1 MKYNRKEKMM
11 VGLADIELLTL
22 FGQLTPLTPRLQ
34 AELKRQIELQNAV
47 DAERLNEEPVPFIE
61 MPIKAKPYKHQIR
74 GFNMA
79 MLVDLMVEEEVTNVT
94 KDGYSYTLAL
104 KTYYSKKSE
113 AELAAAGIDFFDV
126 LRSEGMGDLIK
137 ETVNTRT
144 LQSACA
150 NIVEEQEEL
159 PEALAECINS
169 YEAYDIT
176 KRKSRKSA

>member
-1 MKYNRKEKMM
+1 MKLTDKLDEYRALLDKKDELAQQTKDNNAEIDKCKKE
-11 VGLADIELLTL
+11 
-22 FGQLTPLTPRLQ
+22 
-34 AELKRQIELQNAV
+34 
-47 DAERLNEEPVPFIE
+47 
-61 MPIKAKPYKHQIR
+61 
-74 GFNMA
+74 
-79 MLVDLMVEEEVTNVT
+79 LVDLMVEEEVTNVT

>member
-1 MKYNRKEKMM
+1 MKLTDKLDKYRALLDRKDD
-11 VGLADIELLTL
+11 LAQQTKDNN
-22 FGQLTPLTPRLQ
+22 
-34 AELKRQIELQNAV
+34 AEIDKCKKE
-47 DAERLNEEPVPFIE
+47 
-61 MPIKAKPYKHQIR
+61 
-74 GFNMA
+74 
-79 MLVDLMVEEEVTNVT
+79 LVDLMVEEEVTNVT

>member
-1 MKYNRKEKMM
+1 MKLTDKLDEYRALLDKNDELAQQTKDNNAEIDKCKKE
-11 VGLADIELLTL
+11 
-22 FGQLTPLTPRLQ
+22 
-34 AELKRQIELQNAV
+34 
-47 DAERLNEEPVPFIE
+47 
-61 MPIKAKPYKHQIR
+61 
-74 GFNMA
+74 
-79 MLVDLMVEEEVTNVT
+79 LVDLMVEEEVTNVT

>member
-1 MKYNRKEKMM
+1 MKLTDKLDEYRALLDKKDELAQQTKDNNAEIDKCKKE
-11 VGLADIELLTL
+11 
-22 FGQLTPLTPRLQ
+22 
-34 AELKRQIELQNAV
+34 
-47 DAERLNEEPVPFIE
+47 
-61 MPIKAKPYKHQIR
+61 
-74 GFNMA
+74 
-79 MLVDLMVEEEVTNVT
+79 LVDLMVEEEVTNVT

-104 KTYYSKKSE
+104 KTYYSKKSD

>member
-1 MKYNRKEKMM
+1 MKLTDKLDEYRALLDKKDDLAQQTKDNNAEIDKCKKE
-11 VGLADIELLTL
+11 
-22 FGQLTPLTPRLQ
+22 
-34 AELKRQIELQNAV
+34 
-47 DAERLNEEPVPFIE
+47 
-61 MPIKAKPYKHQIR
+61 
-74 GFNMA
+74 
-79 MLVDLMVEEEVTNVT
+79 LVDLMVEEEVTNVT
-94 KDGYSYTLAL
+94 KDGCSYTLAL

-113 AELAAAGIDFFDV
+113 AELASAGIDFFDV

>member
-1 MKYNRKEKMM
+1 MKVTEKIDEYKALLDKKDDLAQQTKDNNAAIDKCKKE
-11 VGLADIELLTL
+11 
-22 FGQLTPLTPRLQ
+22 
-34 AELKRQIELQNAV
+34 
-47 DAERLNEEPVPFIE
+47 
-61 MPIKAKPYKHQIR
+61 
-74 GFNMA
+74 
-79 MLVDLMVEEEVTNVT
+79 LVDLMVEEEVTSIS

-113 AELAAAGIDFFDV
+113 AELQQAGIEFFDV

-137 ETVNTRT
+137 ETVNART
-144 LQSACA
+144 LQAACA

-176 KRKSRKSA
+176 KRKSSKKTA

>member
-1 MKYNRKEKMM
+1 MKLTDKLDEYRALLDKKDDLAQQTKDNNAEIDKCKKE
-11 VGLADIELLTL
+11 
-22 FGQLTPLTPRLQ
+22 
-34 AELKRQIELQNAV
+34 
-47 DAERLNEEPVPFIE
+47 
-61 MPIKAKPYKHQIR
+61 
-74 GFNMA
+74 
-79 MLVDLMVEEEVTNVT
+79 LVDLMVEEEVTNVT

>member
-1 MKYNRKEKMM
+1 MKLTDKLDEYRALLDRKDD
-11 VGLADIELLTL
+11 LAQQTKDNN
-22 FGQLTPLTPRLQ
+22 
-34 AELKRQIELQNAV
+34 AEIDKCKKE
-47 DAERLNEEPVPFIE
+47 
-61 MPIKAKPYKHQIR
+61 
-74 GFNMA
+74 
-79 MLVDLMVEEEVTNVT
+79 LVDLMVEEEVTNVT

>member
-1 MKYNRKEKMM
+1 MKLTDKLDEYRALLDKKDELAQQTKDNNAEIDKCKKE
-11 VGLADIELLTL
+11 
-22 FGQLTPLTPRLQ
+22 
-34 AELKRQIELQNAV
+34 
-47 DAERLNEEPVPFIE
+47 
-61 MPIKAKPYKHQIR
+61 
-74 GFNMA
+74 
-79 MLVDLMVEEEVTNVT
+79 LVDLMVEEEVTNVT

-113 AELAAAGIDFFDV
+113 AELVAAGIDFFDV

-150 NIVEEQEEL
+150 NIVEEQDEL

>member
-1 MKYNRKEKMM
+1 MKLTDKLDEYRALLDKKDELAQQTKDNNAEIDKCKKE
-11 VGLADIELLTL
+11 
-22 FGQLTPLTPRLQ
+22 
-34 AELKRQIELQNAV
+34 
-47 DAERLNEEPVPFIE
+47 
-61 MPIKAKPYKHQIR
+61 
-74 GFNMA
+74 
-79 MLVDLMVEEEVTNVT
+79 LVDLMVEEEVTNVT

-113 AELAAAGIDFFDV
+113 AELVAAGIDFFDV

-150 NIVEEQEEL
+150 NIVEEQDEL
-159 PEALAECINS
+159 PEVLAECINS

>member
-1 MKYNRKEKMM
+1 MKLTDKLDKYRALLDRKD
-11 VGLADIELLTL
+11 VLAQQTKDNN
-22 FGQLTPLTPRLQ
+22 
-34 AELKRQIELQNAV
+34 AEIDKCKKE
-47 DAERLNEEPVPFIE
+47 
-61 MPIKAKPYKHQIR
+61 
-74 GFNMA
+74 
-79 MLVDLMVEEEVTNVT
+79 LVDLMVEEEVTNVT

>member
-1 MKYNRKEKMM
+1 MKLTDKLDEYRALLDKKDDLAQQTKDNNAEIEKCKKE
-11 VGLADIELLTL
+11 
-22 FGQLTPLTPRLQ
+22 
-34 AELKRQIELQNAV
+34 
-47 DAERLNEEPVPFIE
+47 
-61 MPIKAKPYKHQIR
+61 
-74 GFNMA
+74 
-79 MLVDLMVEEEVTNVT
+79 LVDLMVEEEVTNVT

>member
-1 MKYNRKEKMM
+1 MQMKLTDKLDEYRALLDKKDELAQQTKDNNAEIDKCKKE
-11 VGLADIELLTL
+11 
-22 FGQLTPLTPRLQ
+22 
-34 AELKRQIELQNAV
+34 
-47 DAERLNEEPVPFIE
+47 
-61 MPIKAKPYKHQIR
+61 
-74 GFNMA
+74 
-79 MLVDLMVEEEVTNVT
+79 LVDLMVEEEVTNVT

>member
-1 MKYNRKEKMM
+1 MKLTDKLDEYRALLDKKDDLAQQTKDNNAEIDKCKKE
-11 VGLADIELLTL
+11 
-22 FGQLTPLTPRLQ
+22 
-34 AELKRQIELQNAV
+34 
-47 DAERLNEEPVPFIE
+47 
-61 MPIKAKPYKHQIR
+61 
-74 GFNMA
+74 
-79 MLVDLMVEEEVTNVT
+79 LVDLMVEEEVTNVT

-113 AELAAAGIDFFDV
+113 AELASAGIDFFDV

-144 LQSACA
+144 LQSACT

>member
-1 MKYNRKEKMM
+1 MQMKLTDKLDEYRALLDKKDDLAQQTKDNNAEIDKCKKE
-11 VGLADIELLTL
+11 
-22 FGQLTPLTPRLQ
+22 
-34 AELKRQIELQNAV
+34 
-47 DAERLNEEPVPFIE
+47 
-61 MPIKAKPYKHQIR
+61 
-74 GFNMA
+74 
-79 MLVDLMVEEEVTNVT
+79 LVDLMVEEEVTNVT

-113 AELAAAGIDFFDV
+113 AELVAAGIDFFDV

-150 NIVEEQEEL
+150 NIVEEQDEL

>member
-1 MKYNRKEKMM
+1 MKLTDKLDEYRALLDRKDD
-11 VGLADIELLTL
+11 LAQQTKDNN
-22 FGQLTPLTPRLQ
+22 
-34 AELKRQIELQNAV
+34 AEIDKCKKE
-47 DAERLNEEPVPFIE
+47 
-61 MPIKAKPYKHQIR
+61 
-74 GFNMA
+74 
-79 MLVDLMVEEEVTNVT
+79 LVDLMVEEEVTNVT

-144 LQSACA
+144 LQSASA

>member
-1 MKYNRKEKMM
+1 MKLTDKLDEYRALLDKKDELAQQTKDNNAEIDKRKKE
-11 VGLADIELLTL
+11 
-22 FGQLTPLTPRLQ
+22 
-34 AELKRQIELQNAV
+34 
-47 DAERLNEEPVPFIE
+47 
-61 MPIKAKPYKHQIR
+61 
-74 GFNMA
+74 
-79 MLVDLMVEEEVTNVT
+79 LVDLMVEEEVTNVT